1 MIQMNREEEARL
13 EDRFKTLTTMLTVQ
27 PTGEE
32 PQLKQIDGIRYLI
45 FDFYG
50 TLFISGVGDIGVD
63 AESQNLERFRKALE
77 ACHLPADRKIAV
89 LGFGL
94 FGEVVG
100 NHVDRLRK
108 QGSETPEVRIEEV
121 WLEVLNS
128 IRKESGLD
136 REITSELARQ
146 FAVEYEARMNP
157 VWPMPGLDISL
168 RTFEEKGVELGII
181 SNSQFYT
188 PIAFRA
194 LTGKGL
200 EESGFNP
207 NLLHWSY
214 EEQLKK
220 PSVDFY
226 RRFMTK
232 IHAHDPEASPEM
244 VLYVGNDMLKDIW
257 PADELGMRT
266 ALFAGDERSLRWR
279 REDPRCQHL
288 KPDLVI
294 TELIQL
300 AECL

>member
-1 MIQMNREEEARL
+1 MNREEEARL
-13 EDRFKTLTTMLTVQ
+13 EDRFKKLTAMLTVQ

-32 PQLKQIDGIRYLI
+32 PQLKQLDGIRYLI

-77 ACHLPADRKIAV
+77 ACDLPADRKIAI

-94 FGEVVG
+94 FGEVVDKD
-100 NHVDRLRK
+100 VDRLRK
-108 QGSETPEVRIEEV
+108 QGLETPEVRIEEV

-157 VWPMPGLDISL
+157 VWPMPGLDPSL
-168 RTFEEKGVELGII
+168 RTFAGKGVELGII

-194 LTGKGL
+194 LTGKEL
-200 EESGFNP
+200 EESGFNR

-226 RRFMTK
+226 RRFMK
-232 IHAHDPEASPEM
+232 KLHAHDPEASPEM

-257 PADELGMRT
+257 PASELGMRT

-279 REDPRCQHL
+279 REDPRCKNL

-300 AECL
+300 ADCL

>member
-1 MIQMNREEEARL
+1 MHPDEEARL
-13 EDRFKTLTTMLTVQ
+13 EERFKTLTTMLSVQ

-32 PQLKQIDGIRYLI
+32 PRLKRIEGIRYLI

-77 ACHLPADRKIAV
+77 ACDLPADRQIAV

-94 FGEVVG
+94 FGEIVG
-100 NHVDRLRK
+100 RHVEQLK
-108 QGSETPEVRIEEV
+108 GQGLDIPEVRIEEV
-121 WLEVLNS
+121 WMEVLSS
-128 IRKESGLD
+128 IRKESGLN
-136 REITSELARQ
+136 REITPELARL

-157 VWPMPGLDISL
+157 VWPMPGLDPSL
-168 RTFEEKGVELGII
+168 QTLSDKGVDLGII

-194 LTGKGL
+194 LAGRGL
-200 EESGFNP
+200 EELGFNRD
-207 NLLHWSY
+207 LLHWSF

-220 PSVDFY
+220 PSIDFY
-226 RRFMTK
+226 RRFMERLNR
-232 IHAHDPEASPEM
+232 HEPEATPRDI
-244 VLYVGNDMLKDIW
+244 LYVGNDMLKDIW
-257 PADELGMRT
+257 PASELGMQT

-279 REDPRCQHL
+279 RDDPRCRNLQ
-288 KPDLVI
+288 PDLVI